1 MKLEKNKLIPEKKMH
16 LKDVRTNE
24 IAEGYIYLGIYDK
37 PENYVE
43 VTHQEYLD
51 YLENK
56 NKELEVEHN
65 AL

>member
-24 IAEGYIYLGIYDK
+24 IAEGYIYLGIYDS

-43 VTHQEYLD
+43 VTEEEYQQWLIEKEIEV
-51 YLENK
+51 LEEK
-56 NKELEVEHN
+56 
-65 AL
+65 